1 MTAVRKQIE
10 QSACQHFLHH
20 HMKSPSDRTKL
31 LQVRINALQLW
42 FLLSSLIYRISRD
55 YGTFQSWTYTNDAKF
70 WQSPSHHNL
79 PSLPRPRNSF
89 MLNQVSI
96 YLNTM
101 CVQVT
106 TSVSVETPKNAF
118 LLAGV
123 LCFVGLWC
131 GCCLI
136 PLCSDAFKVIS
147 F

>member
-1 MTAVRKQIE
+1 M
-10 QSACQHFLHH
+10 SALPP
-20 HMKSPSDRTKL
+20 PSYEESQRQDVVAAGKD
-31 LQVRINALQLW
+31 QCIAIIW

-136 PLCSDAFKVIS
+136 PLCSDAFKVIL

>member
-1 MTAVRKQIE
+1 M
-10 QSACQHFLHH
+10 SALPP
-20 HMKSPSDRTKL
+20 PSYEESQRQDVVAAGKD
-31 LQVRINALQLW
+31 QCIAIIW

-136 PLCSDAFKVIS
+136 PLCSDAFKVILS
-147 F
+147 